1 MKTQDTKYNSKE
13 SKQALVSTLMSL
25 SIALATCLSMQ
36 QAQAQEDSL
45 LPPEV
50 VPLDQA
56 QAASM
61 QQAQAQARQAQMGM
75 QAGAG
80 MQTAQQARAA
90 AFDSL
95 MNQGEVPPQL
105 KGAPFAPSQASAGG
119 TTPMLSSNTGPNNTQ
134 SQTLSGQVKQNNV
147 KGQDAVHKGTPL
159 AKGLMSAAGI
169 GMFAMSMAMMFR
181 GYGGGNRVYGGPMIA
196 APGFTLP
203 RIGSGYVYPNYLL
216 GNHFRV
222 YR

>member
-1 MKTQDTKYNSKE
+1 MKTQDNKINSKE

-25 SIALATCLSMQ
+25 SIALASFLSMQ

-61 QQAQAQARQAQMGM
+61 QQAQTQARQAGM
-75 QAGAG
+75 QAGTGG
-80 MQTAQQARAA
+80 MQTAQQARQA

-105 KGAPFAPSQASAGG
+105 KGAPFAPSQASQGG
-119 TTPMLSSNTGPNNTQ
+119 TTPMLSSNSGATNTQ
-134 SQTLSGQVKQNNV
+134 SQTLSGQVKQNTV
-147 KGQDAVHKGTPL
+147 KGQDSVHKGTPL
-159 AKGLMSAAGI
+159 AKGLMAAAGI

-196 APGFTLP
+196 APGFSLP